1 MLIDFLFLDP
11 NKCYICKE
19 EYIYEYHI
27 CRDCFDKLDYVD
39 NEFLVGNTKAYAMF
53 FYDDFFKIL
62 IGNYKFERNTSL
74 SRVFSEFLYEYGTR
88 KGLFDVDYILTS
100 PSSKSTLIDRGFDQI
115 RMITDDFI
123 GKIRPGYLDE
133 FKKVKDTKAQHN
145 LGREERSVNLVDAF
159 ICQKDLTDKSVLIID
174 DILTTGNTAKE
185 IIKVLK
191 KSYAKDIKVLA
202 LASEKRV
209 I

>member
-1 MLIDFLFLDP
+1 
-11 NKCYICKE
+11 
-19 EYIYEYHI
+19 
-27 CRDCFDKLDYVD
+27 
-39 NEFLVGNTKAYAMF
+39 MF
-53 FYDDFFKIL
+53 FYDDYFKRL
-62 IGNYKFERNTSL
+62 IGDYKFERNTSL
-74 SRVFSEFLYEYGTR
+74 SRVFSELLYEYGTR

-145 LGREERSVNLVDAF
+145 LGREERSLNLVDAF
-159 ICQKDLTDKSVLIID
+159 VCQKDLTDKSVLIID

-191 KSYAKDIKVLA
+191 ESHAKEIRVLA